1 LDHRA
6 ARRVFAEKTPWKNA
20 TRGAAVPER
29 HHIRSPRIPAAGNAA
44 MNAAAPLRLAGIRAG
59 GLMRFAFPSSCAGQ
73 WREKRMRDTT
83 GTALAS
89 QVAYRCGD
97 STD

>member
-1 LDHRA
+1 MDHRA
-6 ARRVFAEKTPWKNA
+6 ARCVFAAKTPWKNA
-20 TRGAAVPER
+20 TLGAAMLER
-29 HHIRSPRIPAAGNAA
+29 HHIRSPRIPAAGSAA
-44 MNAAAPLRLAGIRAG
+44 MNAAPPPRLAGIRAG
-59 GLMRFAFPSSCAGQ
+59 GLTRFAFPSGFVGQ
-73 WREKRMRDTT
+73 WREKRMCDAA